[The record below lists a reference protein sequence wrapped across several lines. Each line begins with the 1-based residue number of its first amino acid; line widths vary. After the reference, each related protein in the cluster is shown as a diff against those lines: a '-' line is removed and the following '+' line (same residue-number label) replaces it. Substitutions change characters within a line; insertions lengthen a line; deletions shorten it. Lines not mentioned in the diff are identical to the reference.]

1 MTDAPIRLGIVGLG
15 AMGRRMLA
23 EAVTHPDFAL
33 THAVDLNPA
42 AVAAA
47 WETVESGVSFST
59 KVEDVIGADS
69 VDAVYVA
76 TPPATHAALV
86 VPAFEAGQAVFC
98 EKPLAVSAADGEA
111 MVAAAQASG
120 RATAVNFA
128 LSNQPATQ
136 YLEQAIADGRAG
148 DVLAVE
154 IRFAFAEWPRK
165 FQAEA
170 TWLAGREQGGF
181 LREVFSHF
189 AYLTDRL
196 LGPLDPIHVA
206 VDHHDPTSSETTACG
221 LLRAGKIP
229 VHLTGIAGAAGP
241 TTYEWT
247 LRGSKQ
253 SYRLTNWTALS
264 VAHGNSW
271 ASLDLPAPAS
281 ESTRLALFA
290 QAIHGSPTPDLAT
303 FPTAHR
309 IQHVVESFHQGVRS
323 TAYGSEGSSD
333 SI

>member
-47 WETVESGVSFST
+47 WNTVESGVSFST

-86 VPAFEAGQAVFC
+86 VPALEAGQAVFC

-120 RATAVNFA
+120 RATAVNFS

-154 IRFAFAEWPRK
+154 IRFAFAEWPRR
-165 FQAEA
+165 FQSEA
-170 TWLAGREQGGF
+170 TWLAGRDQGGF
-181 LREVFSHF
+181 IREVFSHF

-196 LGPLDPIHVA
+196 LGPLDPIHVQL
-206 VDHHDPTSSETTACG
+206 DHDDTTSAETAAYG
-221 LLRAGKIP
+221 LLRAGKVP
-229 VHLTGIAGAAGP
+229 VQLTGVAGAAGP

-247 LRGSKQ
+247 LRGTKQ

-271 ASLDLPAPAS
+271 ASLDLPAPAP
-281 ESTRLALFA
+281 ESTRLTLFA
-290 QAIHGSPTPDLAT
+290 QAIHGHPTPDLAT

-309 IQHVVESFHQGVRS
+309 TQQLIESFHQ
-323 TAYGSEGSSD
+323 TPA
-333 SI
+333 